1 MEVYELS
8 INELFYVLSC
18 QFVWRFIVPREQIL
32 INSVVKKLS
41 ISLKEIN
48 HMLNCCYP
56 CCGLRTRLNIRKHF
70 LLRTLIFF
78 FQVLCCIKVAAN
90 LEKTV
95 CFCLQCLSIANIM
108 SEQMGNIWRLKP
120 NDSPL
125 KANENLCG
133 SDPGRGFCFSKISE
147 CFLDTRND
155 SRPSRPAIEKATY
168 SDHFWPLL

>member
-78 FQVLCCIKVAAN
+78 FKYYVVLK
-90 LEKTV
+90 
-95 CFCLQCLSIANIM
+95 LQ
-108 SEQMGNIWRLKP
+108 QIWRRLFVSVCNVFPLPILCLNRWVTSEDWSQMTHHLKQTRTSADLTP
-120 NDSPL
+120 AEDFVFPKSLNVFWTP
-125 KANENLCG
+125 EMTQ
-133 SDPGRGFCFSKISE
+133 GRQG
-147 CFLDTRND
+147 LQ
-155 SRPSRPAIEKATY
+155 
-168 SDHFWPLL
+168 